1 MERGVLRD
9 PLSVCSWLRWRRVEV
24 RVVQGDH
31 RFERWLP
38 RVVPVDPLLGC
49 RVVKLMEGCGR
60 AVLLDPHCGC
70 CVERV
75 VLRDPL
81 SACSWMR

>member
-1 MERGVLRD
+1 MSKLVEGCERAVLLD
-9 PLSVCSWLRWRRVEV
+9 PHSGGSEV
-24 RVVQGDH
+24 RVGI
-31 RFERWLP
+31 
-38 RVVPVDPLLGC
+38 GC
-49 RVVKLMEGCGR
+49 VR

>member
-1 MERGVLRD
+1 MEREVLRD

-24 RVVQGDH
+24 RVVQRDH
-31 RFERWLP
+31 HFERWLP
-38 RVVPVDPLLGC
+38 RVVLVDPLLGC
-49 RVVKLMEGCGR
+49 HVVKLMEGCER

-75 VLRDPL
+75 DLRDPSL
-81 SACSWMR
+81 RVHG